1 MKNYIKKDRV
11 DDFFF
16 GLNAEFDQVR
26 VQILSKELLTLNETI
41 SIIQVEESK
50 RSVML
55 ELQNMEGLAMVANK
69 GSD

>member
-1 MKNYIKKDRV
+1 MKNYIKKDCV

-16 GLNAEFDQVR
+16 RLNAEFDQVR

-55 ELQNMEGLAMVANK
+55 ELQNMEGLAMVVNK